1 MLVITRKCNEEITIG
16 TGVQVR
22 VLSIRGSRV
31 QLGIEAPQDIRI
43 HRAELFAED
52 AVQHNDAG
60 TTRRQRDA
68 SQPLGFDIPL
78 RSAS

>member
-31 QLGIEAPQDIRI
+31 QLGIEAPQDVRI

-52 AVQHNDAG
+52 TA
-60 TTRRQRDA
+60 QRDETPA
-68 SQPLGFDIPL
+68 SGRRRSAGLSLNFGGPL

>member
-31 QLGIEAPQDIRI
+31 QLGIEAPQSVRI
-43 HRAELFAED
+43 QRAELFAENQD
-52 AVQHNDAG
+52 LCPEVAKAG
-60 TTRRQRDA
+60 SEQIAA
-68 SQPLGFDIPL
+68 STPAFGGPL